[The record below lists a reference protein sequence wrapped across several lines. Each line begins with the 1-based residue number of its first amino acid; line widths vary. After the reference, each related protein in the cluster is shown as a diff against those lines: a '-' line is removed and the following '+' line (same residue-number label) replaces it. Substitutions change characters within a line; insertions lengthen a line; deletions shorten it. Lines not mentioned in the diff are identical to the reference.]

1 MRTIFTFDP
10 VERFIAG
17 TVGGP
22 GERTFF
28 LQARNG
34 ARVTSVVAEKA
45 QVLAIAERIA
55 LLLRELKRLDPSFR
69 MHSGPQEPVD
79 ELPLEQPILE
89 EFRVGVIALTWV
101 SDRQLISIE
110 LQGVTPG
117 DVDNDELLDDD
128 DESAP
133 DILRAV
139 LTPSQADAFAK
150 RSLAVVNAGRLPCPF
165 CGLPLDPR
173 GHLCPRANGYRR

>member
-55 LLLRELKRLDPSFR
+55 LLLR
-69 MHSGPQEPVD
+69 
-79 ELPLEQPILE
+79 
-89 EFRVGVIALTWV
+89 
-101 SDRQLISIE
+101 
-110 LQGVTPG
+110 
-117 DVDNDELLDDD
+117 
-128 DESAP
+128 
-133 DILRAV
+133 
-139 LTPSQADAFAK
+139 
-150 RSLAVVNAGRLPCPF
+150 
-165 CGLPLDPR
+165 
-173 GHLCPRANGYRR
+173 